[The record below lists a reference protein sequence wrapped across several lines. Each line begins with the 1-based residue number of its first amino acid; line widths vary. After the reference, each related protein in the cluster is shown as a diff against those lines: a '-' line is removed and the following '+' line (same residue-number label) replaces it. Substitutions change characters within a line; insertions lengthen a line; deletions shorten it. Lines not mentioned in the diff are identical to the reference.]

1 MSDFIGWIK
10 IFREIQHNWV
20 WSDKPFSKGQ
30 AWIDLIILAKRTD
43 EKFTSG
49 NRIISGKRGCVYKS
63 ILYLSDRWGWDRK
76 KTRAFLDALEEDKM
90 ITVKAAA
97 NGTTIRIENYEEYQ
111 GSTAAKDKD
120 KGQQKDS
127 KRTTQGQPRD
137 SQGTAKGQLKYG
149 TAQTVEK
156 SWVSG
161 VLWTE
166 KGQQKDNG
174 RTTAGQHLPT
184 YKKNTT
190 YSKEDKEEKEEGGAV
205 SGALAPSPP
214 AACEKS
220 IYERMRE

>member
-20 WSDKPFSKGQ
+20 WTDKPFSKGQ

-111 GSTAAKDKD
+111 SSTVAKDKD
-120 KGQQKDS
+120 KGQQN
-127 KRTTQGQPRD
+127 GQRKD
-137 SQGTAKGQLKYG
+137 SQGTAKGQRKYG
-149 TAQTVEK
+149 TTQTVEK
-156 SWVSG
+156 SGVSG
-161 VLWTE
+161 VLGTE
-166 KGQQKDNG
+166 KGQKKDNE
-174 RTTAGQHLPT
+174 RTTLGQHLPT

-190 YSKEDKEEKEEGGAV
+190 YSKEDKEEKEEGGSV
-205 SGALAPSPP
+205 SGACAPSPP

>member
-43 EKFTSG
+43 EKFTFG

-137 SQGTAKGQLKYG
+137 NQGTAKGQLKYG
-149 TAQTVEK
+149 AAQTVEK
-156 SWVSG
+156 SGVSG
-161 VLWTE
+161 VLGTE
-166 KGQQKDNG
+166 KGQQKDNK
-174 RTTAGQHLPT
+174 RTTLGQHLPT

-190 YSKEDKEEKEEGGAV
+190 YSKEDKEEKEEGGSV
-205 SGALAPSPP
+205 SGAYAPSPP